1 MNMPKQDP
9 VPLPYGSLQY
19 YQAHYIVESQSEENG
34 NFLARC
40 EPVTKGRFSS
50 KRVVDVRWTGADK
63 FADTLQA
70 DPKLTEMLKEVMLR
84 EGEIRVDPLADH
96 IRIYGK
102 WIHEESFAF
111 NQTMLEIADRIAG
124 HIKSRFHA
132 TGDIP

>member
-1 MNMPKQDP
+1 VNMPKQDP

-19 YQAHYIVESQSEENG
+19 YQAHYVVKSDSNENV

-40 EPVTKGRFSS
+40 EPITKGRFGG
-50 KRVVDVRWTGADK
+50 KRVVGVRWTGAGK
-63 FADTLQA
+63 FAEVLQA
-70 DPKLTEMLKEVMLR
+70 DAKLTEMLKEVMLR
-84 EGEIRVDPLADH
+84 EGELRVDPLDDQ

-124 HIKSRFHA
+124 HIKTRLR
-132 TGDIP
+132 TIGDLA